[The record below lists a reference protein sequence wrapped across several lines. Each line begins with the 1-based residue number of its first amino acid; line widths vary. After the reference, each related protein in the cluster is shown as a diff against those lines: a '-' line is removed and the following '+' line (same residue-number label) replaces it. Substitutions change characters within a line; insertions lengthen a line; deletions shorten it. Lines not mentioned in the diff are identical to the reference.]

1 MTEQRTRPTTEVAPS
16 RQADADGRM
25 TKPIFI
31 VGAAGSGTTLLRLIL
46 DSHPNIAIGPETAI
60 MRLVLAH
67 RWVPYYEHG
76 NRWWRRLGLTE
87 DEVERGLRD
96 LYGGF
101 FEHAARRQGK
111 KRWGE
116 KTPMHVW
123 HIDQIAKVFDDAVF
137 VGIIRHPAA
146 SIASTLTRFRFSMA
160 MAVNWWIRMNRVLVH
175 DGTALGDRLAL
186 ARYEDLV
193 ADPEGVL
200 RELLEWLEEPWS
212 PTVLEHHRVQR
223 DKGAPEVVDGRTR
236 PGDAIDQRRA
246 SKWMTVFSEAQK
258 NQIRRRTRRWAA
270 FFGYD
275 VDRPD
280 PVEPFPPEGS
290 PRRYV
295 LTGKDLVARRDVFA
309 ARLDF
314 SKPEPPLREQPFREL
329 PPHIVQGRVQRERRF
344 AFVKDRIPL
353 PVRMRLNGLAQRMR
367 QRAERRRRARS

>member
-1 MTEQRTRPTTEVAPS
+1 MTEQRARPTTEVAPS
-16 RQADADGRM
+16 HQADADGRM
-25 TKPIFI
+25 TKPIFV

-46 DSHPNIAIGPETAI
+46 DSHPNISIGPETAI

-67 RWVPYYEHG
+67 RWVPYHQHG
-76 NRWWRRLGLTE
+76 NRWWKRLGLSE
-87 DEVERGLRD
+87 KEVDIGLRD

-116 KTPMHVW
+116 KTPFHVW
-123 HIDQIAKVFDDAVF
+123 HMAEIARVFDDAVF

-160 MAVNWWIRMNRVLVH
+160 MAVNWWLRMNRVLVH

-186 ARYEDLV
+186 TRYEDLV

-200 RELLEWLEEPWS
+200 RELLEWLDEPWS
-212 PTVLEHHRVQR
+212 PAVLEHHRVQR

-236 PGDAIDQRRA
+236 PGDAIDKRRA
-246 SKWMTVFSEAQK
+246 SKWMTVFTEEQRA
-258 NQIRRRTRRWAA
+258 QIRRRTGQWAK

-280 PVEPFPPEGS
+280 PVEPFPPES
-290 PRRYV
+290 SQRRYV
-295 LTGKDLVARRDVFA
+295 LTGKELAARRDAFA

-314 SKPEPPLREQPFREL
+314 SKPELPLREQPFRVL
-329 PPHIVQGRVQRERRF
+329 PPHIVQGRVQRERRLG
-344 AFVKDRIPL
+344 FVKDRIPL
-353 PVRMRLNGLAQRMR
+353 RLRLRLIHLAKLI
-367 QRAERRRRARS
+367 RARTRERRARS